1 MRKFCLRGIFVF
13 SIIFLISPAWAG
25 YTVMRDTYGI
35 PTIEADTEEE
45 LFEQFGYVTA
55 TDRLWQMEVN
65 KRFGRG
71 TLAEI
76 FGPKLVPSDMQTRL
90 MGYTEAEYQAML
102 EKVSPHVRMMIAAY
116 FRGVN
121 RRIDEVLNKPELLPM
136 EYLALKIKP
145 QHFTEIDFMAF
156 FKALLRRFGMVG
168 GGELKNFAALQTLT
182 ERFGKRDGL
191 AVFNDWCWLN
201 DPSAPTYI
209 QESITEDFVP
219 GSTMVS
225 EVPSYLSRDRELA
238 GLVEQC
244 KKMSQETWAEAKAIG
259 APVVM
264 GSNSWTLS
272 PEVTGT
278 GYPILVG
285 QPQMGH
291 SVPSIIMEIHL
302 KGGRYDVA
310 GMVFPL
316 LPPITIGHNRHVAWS
331 HMVGMCDNVDVY
343 QEVLNPLNKEE
354 YLHKGAWRR
363 MESRIEKIAVAGGEA
378 KTIKIYR
385 TIHGPVISPF
395 PFDPESVSEDHVY
408 SQKLAHWL
416 KEPLSGEGWFRMMA
430 AKNAQEFSAGAAH
443 IMTSLHTTY
452 ADTEGNIGYW
462 HTGLNPER
470 TQGFDPRLPL
480 PGTGEAEWTG
490 RFLPNAFVLNPSK
503 GYVTGWNNK
512 SSPDTRNPFSVEP
525 NYHSFGR
532 YHRALWLERSIA
544 GRKDLNLAA
553 NKELMRYVGV
563 AGTWKDNIH
572 NALGGSCKDL
582 LPTIVKAAAKADQSE
597 KPLLDKVVAVLAAWD
612 GRSVKDAVS
621 DEKYQ
626 AGQTILLDWLPRL
639 IKATFGDELD
649 GVEEFDAI
657 NMRIYGLFLRCLDG
671 ATSPLPVSRN
681 YFDSMATQQEETAED
696 VFLQTL
702 RETATHLKQEFQS
715 EDPATWQGPRAKII
729 FKHNMFGQVAE
740 MWDNNIGTYI
750 QIVELRP
757 EGAVGYSRWPMG
769 QSGFIK
775 PGPDKR
781 PVFDPHFFDM
791 LPLYKGYTYQKMGF
805 E

>member
-1 MRKFCLRGIFVF
+1 
-13 SIIFLISPAWAG
+13 
-25 YTVMRDTYGI
+25 
-35 PTIEADTEEE
+35 
-45 LFEQFGYVTA
+45 
-55 TDRLWQMEVN
+55 
-65 KRFGRG
+65 
-71 TLAEI
+71 
-76 FGPKLVPSDMQTRL
+76 
-90 MGYTEAEYQAML
+90 
-102 EKVSPHVRMMIAAY
+102 
-116 FRGVN
+116 
-121 RRIDEVLNKPELLPM
+121 
-136 EYLALKIKP
+136 
-145 QHFTEIDFMAF
+145 MAF
-156 FKALLRRFGMVG
+156 FKALLRRFGMMG

-182 ERFGKRDGL
+182 ERFGQRDGL

-209 QESITEDFVP
+209 EERITGDFAP
-219 GSTMVS
+219 GGTMVS
-225 EVPSYLSRDRELA
+225 GVPPYLDQDHGLA
-238 GLVEQC
+238 GLVEQSE
-244 KKMSQETWAEAKAIG
+244 KMSEDAWMEAKRVG

-272 PEVTGT
+272 PEMTGA

-291 SVPSIIMEIHL
+291 TVPSIIMEIHL
-302 KGGRYDVA
+302 KGGRYDVV
-310 GMVFPL
+310 GMAFPL
-316 LPPITIGHNRHVAWS
+316 LPSIPIGHNRHVAWS

-354 YLHKGAWRR
+354 YLYKGAWRP
-363 MESRIEKIAVAGGEA
+363 MESRIEKIAVAGEEA
-378 KTIKIYR
+378 RSIKIYR
-385 TIHGPVISPF
+385 TVHGPVVSPF
-395 PFDPESVSEDHVY
+395 PFDPQSTSGAHVY
-408 SQKLAHWL
+408 TQKLAHWL

-430 AKNAQEFSAGAAH
+430 AKNAQEFGEGAAL

-452 ADTEGNIGYW
+452 ADTDGNIGYW

-470 TQGFDPRLPL
+470 TAGFDPRLPL

-490 RFLPNAFVLNPSK
+490 RFLPNAYVLNPSK

-512 SSPDTRNPFSVEP
+512 SSPDTRNPFSVEA

-532 YHRALWLERSIA
+532 YHRALWLERSLA
-544 GRKDLNLAA
+544 GRNDLDLDA
-553 NKELMRYVGV
+553 NKALMRYVGV

-582 LPTIVKAAAKADQSE
+582 LPTIVRAVEKAGPSE
-597 KPLLDKVVAVLAAWD
+597 KPLLEEVVAVLAAWD
-612 GRSVKDAVS
+612 GRSVTDAVH
-621 DEKYQ
+621 DETYQ
-626 AGQTILLDWLPRL
+626 AGQTIFLDWLPRL
-639 IKATFGDELD
+639 IKATFGDELE
-649 GVEEFDAI
+649 GVEPFDAI
-657 NMRIYGLFLRCLDG
+657 NTRIYGLFLRCLDG

-681 YFDSMATQQEETAED
+681 YFDSAATQEEERAED

-702 RETATHLKQEFQS
+702 SETAAHLKQQFQT
-715 EDPATWQGPRAKII
+715 DNPAAWQGPRAKIL

-775 PGPDKR
+775 PGPDKK

-791 LPLYKGYTYQKMGF
+791 LPLYMGYTYQKMGF